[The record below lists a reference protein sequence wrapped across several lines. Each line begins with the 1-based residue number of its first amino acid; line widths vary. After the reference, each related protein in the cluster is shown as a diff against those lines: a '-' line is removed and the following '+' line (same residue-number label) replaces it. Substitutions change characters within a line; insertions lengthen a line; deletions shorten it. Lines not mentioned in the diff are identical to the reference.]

1 MSEEHFRTQPKHNK
15 LGESDIEFGVER
27 QREIKQTPR
36 CKLSA

>member
-15 LGESDIEFGVER
+15 FGESDIEFVVER